1 MSQYNFI
8 LDASAFEKGL
18 GNVKRWCQVPKQGS
32 KDSVHLRFYV
42 PTFTLQELNF
52 LQGRHKSFPAKEALK
67 FIDKLETL
75 TSDNQSNHTVIGR
88 KVDDDIRTDL
98 ELFIE
103 FPDILDAVSWSTV
116 LDQVTEGPSVVDSL
130 NKLPK
135 RFKLLLKSC
144 VFKCHLENDD
154 GLRWILLTEDP
165 QVRKIATQCHIPW
178 VSIVDADSV
187 ISRDMNDRS
196 FRNSEKFNNT
206 MLKRGVTKGED
217 LNGREVVKTSFDQ
230 TVYASRGSGKLWTP

>member
-32 KDSVHLRFYV
+32 KNSVHLRFYV

-67 FIDKLETL
+67 FIDKLETI
-75 TSDNQSNHTVIGR
+75 TSESQRGHVIGR
-88 KVDDDIRTDL
+88 KHDDEIRTDL

-103 FPDILDAVSWSTV
+103 FPDILDAVSWSNV
-116 LDQVTEGPSVVDSL
+116 LDHASESSSVDSL

-144 VFKCHLENDD
+144 VYKYHLEDD
-154 GLRWILLTEDP
+154 GLRWILVTEDP

-187 ISRDMNDRS
+187 ISRDINDMS

-217 LNGREVVKTSFDQ
+217 QNGREVVKTSFDQ
-230 TVYASRGSGKLWTP
+230 TVYASRGKGKLWTP